1 MLESYKRISFLF
13 FWAEFGPRVDQAIEP
28 IKISFERDIKSP
40 REGEQAESGQCLP
53 AASPGHGQ
61 RHSEFEPIRSGGYH
75 ECWRGSR
82 ENGIHCSTSQHYLY
96 WVFHCFKCFIDL
108 SFWTACLIFFFLIKE
123 DDISTDKKR
132 DRRWSK
138 KCEKLLNSKVINLL
152 YVEIGAL

>member
-1 MLESYKRISFLF
+1 MYIENSVRMKKYRKSLHFYALPQYRKKDSMLESYKRISFLF

-108 SFWTACLIFFFLIKE
+108 SFWTACLTLVLS
-123 DDISTDKKR
+123 D
-132 DRRWSK
+132 
-138 KCEKLLNSKVINLL
+138 
-152 YVEIGAL
+152 